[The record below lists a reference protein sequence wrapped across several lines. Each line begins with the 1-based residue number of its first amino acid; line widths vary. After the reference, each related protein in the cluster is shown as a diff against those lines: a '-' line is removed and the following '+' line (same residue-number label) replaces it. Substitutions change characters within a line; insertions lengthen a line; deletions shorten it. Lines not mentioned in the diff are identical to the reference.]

1 MISRKYETIVGLF
14 VVASLV
20 ALLVMVLIIAREEGL
35 WQEYIQYQAVFKN
48 ISGLK
53 KGSEVRLAGV
63 TVGSVSSTTIRSDG
77 KILVTFDVMKQYKD
91 QIREDSQA
99 SIGSIGLLGDR
110 SLDLT
115 PGSPDKDPIPPGGL
129 LAGLEPMDI
138 QELLARAAPSL
149 DSIQKAF
156 ENLAKI
162 TEDMT
167 DPKGDF
173 KQAVVN
179 IKDTFGK
186 VNAGEGTLGLLVSD
200 PKLYKQTLDTVDSA
214 RNFLDSLNNPQG
226 ALGMLLHDPEFKA
239 ELRKILKEVNVLAV
253 NLRQGSMPLAEAL
266 AKLPAIV
273 KKVQAF
279 LDSLTEAGEG
289 LPDLVNTGQNVLSDA
304 DKVAEA
310 AQKMWLLRRLVPK
323 AQERT
328 IRVERDI
335 K

>member
-35 WQEYIQYQAVFKN
+35 WQNYVKYHAVFKN

-53 KGSEVRLAGV
+53 RGSEVRLAGV
-63 TVGSVSSTTIRSDG
+63 TVGSVTNTTIRSDG
-77 KILVTFDVMKQYKD
+77 KIKVTFEVMAQYRN
-91 QIREDSQA
+91 QMREDTQA

-115 PGSPDKDPIPPGGL
+115 PGSPDKPVIPPGGL
-129 LAGLEPMDI
+129 MAGVEPLDL

-156 ENLAKI
+156 NNLAKL
-162 TEDMT
+162 TDDMV

-173 KQAVVN
+173 RQAVVN
-179 IKDTFGK
+179 IKETFKK

-200 PKLYKQTLDTVDSA
+200 PKLYKKTLDTVTSA
-214 RNFLDSLNNPQG
+214 QSFINSLNNPQG
-226 ALGMLLHDPEFKA
+226 AVGMLLHDPEFKV
-239 ELRKILKEVNVLAV
+239 ELRKIIKEINVLVA
-253 NLRQGSMPLAEAL
+253 NLQEGTLPLNEAL
-266 AKLPAIV
+266 ARLPAIV
-273 KKVQAF
+273 KKVEGF
-279 LDSLTEAGEG
+279 LDYLNEAGVA
-289 LPDLVNTGQNVLSDA
+289 LPDLVDTGQSALSDVNT
-304 DKVAEA
+304 VAEA
-310 AQKMWLLRRLVPK
+310 AQKMWLLRRYVPK